1 MPLPPSRPL
10 SRQARLILISALIV
24 AAAGLLAGWPPRL
37 WRGWERIVE
46 AELLRLRG
54 PRPTPAN
61 VVLVAI
67 DDASLQQGAWFAAE
81 PAMPAW
87 AVGTSTLPWPRARYA
102 ELIER
107 LRAAGAQAVAIN
119 VVFAGASGRG
129 AADDAALSAALHRH
143 RGHVALAAEVTEP
156 HDAQTGAGLAL
167 VLPEVFVAALA
178 QPGPAVAHPGLGL
191 ANILPPGS
199 GEPLRHPEFF
209 GGVLLPAQ
217 QLDPFPA
224 LSTTAL
230 TQAGLA
236 SRQPDRRRELNVY
249 GAEPRFARLSA
260 WEVLDPTRWR
270 GHPLRQRVA
279 GAVVLVGPVVA
290 EGGVGLPTP
299 FGPLSGLETLATA
312 TANSLA
318 GDGLAPWPGTPGGR
332 ALLAMAPV
340 ALAALLLMRW
350 SSRTGRQTGLLAAL
364 LALQLLA
371 AYGVLRWGHR
381 WLPLLSP
388 ASGLLALAVV
398 FGVDAYLVE
407 GRERRRL
414 RRTFERYV
422 APSVV
427 SEILA
432 TPEEA
437 ETILR
442 GKPLPVTVLFSDI
455 KGFTTMTMR
464 RSAAGQTGALVAQ
477 LNTYLTEMVEVIT
490 AHGGTIDK
498 FMGDCVVAVFG
509 SPLSRGLQEEAVAA
523 VRCGL
528 AMGEAL
534 ERLNDRWRAIG
545 EEPIANGVGLASGTV
560 VAGQIGSPR
569 RMEFTVMGETVNLA
583 ARLESLTR
591 QLPDAALL
599 CDQATA
605 ELVADTLPLES
616 MGSWPLKGVGEVTVH
631 GLARPIRLQRD
642 LPERDLPQ
650 PGLDAPDASS

>member
-1 MPLPPSRPL
+1 MPL
-10 SRQARLILISALIV
+10 ISVGFV
-24 AAAGLLAGWPPRL
+24 AVAGLLAGWPPRL

-54 PRPTPAN
+54 GRPVPAN

-81 PAMPAW
+81 PEPPPW
-87 AVGTSTLPWPRARYA
+87 AAGTSTLPWPRARYA

-107 LRAAGAQAVAIN
+107 LRAAGARAVAIN
-119 VVFAGASGRG
+119 VVFEGASGRG
-129 AADDAALSAALHRH
+129 AADDAALRAALHRH
-143 RGHVALAAEVTEP
+143 RGHVALAAEVTETQ
-156 HDAQTGAGLAL
+156 DSQAGTGLAL
-167 VLPEVFVAALA
+167 VLPESFSAALA
-178 QPGPAVAHPGLGL
+178 QPGSVVDHPGLGL
-191 ANILPPGS
+191 ANILPPGG

-209 GGVLLPAQ
+209 GSVLLPAQ
-217 QLDPFPA
+217 QLEPFPA
-224 LSTTAL
+224 LSTTVLA
-230 TQAGLA
+230 QAGLA

-249 GAEPRFARLSA
+249 GAEPRFARISA
-260 WEVLDPTRWR
+260 WEVLDPSRWGR
-270 GHPLRQRVA
+270 HPLRPRVA

-290 EGGVGLPTP
+290 QGGVGLPTP

-318 GDGLAPWPGTPGGR
+318 GDGLAPWPANPWGR
-332 ALLAMAPV
+332 AALAMAPV
-340 ALAALLLMRW
+340 ALAALVLQRQ
-350 SSRTGRQTGLLAAL
+350 SSQAGRRAGLLTAL
-364 LALQLLA
+364 LALQVLVA
-371 AYGVLRWGHR
+371 WGALRWTHR
-381 WLPLLSP
+381 WLPLLP
-388 ASGLLALAVV
+388 PVTALVALAAVH
-398 FGVDAYLVE
+398 GVDAYRLE

-427 SEILA
+427 AEILA

-442 GKPLPVTVLFSDI
+442 GKPLTVTVLFCDI

-477 LNTYLTEMVEVIT
+477 LNTYLAEMVEVIT

-498 FMGDCVVAVFG
+498 FIGDCVVAVFG
-509 SPLSRGLQEEAVAA
+509 SPLSRGLHDEAVAA
-523 VRCGL
+523 VRCAL

-534 ERLNDRWRAIG
+534 QRLNDRWQASG

-569 RMEFTVMGETVNLA
+569 RMEFTVIGETVNLA

-591 QLPDAALL
+591 QFPDAALL
-599 CDQATA
+599 CDQTTA
-605 ELVADTLPLES
+605 ELVAGTLPLES
-616 MGSWPLKGVGEVTVH
+616 MGCWPLKGVGDVTVY
-631 GLARPIRLQRD
+631 GLPRPSHPR
-642 LPERDLPQ
+642 PGLPQ
-650 PGLDAPDASS
+650 PGPGAPEASS